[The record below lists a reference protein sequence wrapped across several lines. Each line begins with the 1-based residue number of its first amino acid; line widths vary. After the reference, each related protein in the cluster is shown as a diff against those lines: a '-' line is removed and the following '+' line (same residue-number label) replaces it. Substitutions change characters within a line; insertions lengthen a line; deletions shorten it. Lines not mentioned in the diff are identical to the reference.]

1 MKTNGRSR
9 VLDRIMSKMSPEGLA
24 KTKNRMLI
32 ASKIANAMK
41 RQGVTQKALAQKM
54 GKQESEISEWLSG
67 DRNFTIDTMTEI
79 CLALSINLLDTTI
92 EKYSVA
98 YEMPVC
104 KSDKHANPYKEGKR
118 IYNTTLIVSSN
129 DFSINYNKKSCFA

>member
-32 ASKIANAMK
+32 ASKIVNAMK

-98 YEMPVC
+98 YEMLVC
-104 KSDKHANPYKEGKR
+104 KNS
-118 IYNTTLIVSSN
+118 
-129 DFSINYNKKSCFA
+129 